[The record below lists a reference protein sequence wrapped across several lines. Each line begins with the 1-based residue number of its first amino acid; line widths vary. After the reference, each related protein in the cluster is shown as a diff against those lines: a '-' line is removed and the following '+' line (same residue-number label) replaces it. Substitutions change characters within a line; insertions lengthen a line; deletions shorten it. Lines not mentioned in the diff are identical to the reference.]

1 MNRPTTECLV
11 VSDKKK
17 VSWTSG
23 FMANDGSDGQES
35 NANSEETESIAF
47 ANQIEWVRQSV
58 TTYSLHL
65 HFGSRGHWWRQAPSC
80 NRGMEHVIEEWRS
93 GGMDEW
99 STGLTVN
106 LLWPVNPGVKVP
118 ALIAWHVLWI
128 LGHNNRFFNIIT
140 SVFKSCGPNFQSAQ
154 HTKWFYLLSC
164 IPHFLQ
170 FKHNNNN
177 YYYNLIQ

>member
-80 NRGMEHVIEEWRS
+80 NRGMEHVIEEWRN
-93 GGMDEW
+93 GGVEEW
-99 STGLTVN
+99 MNGARVLQSIYYDQLILELKFLPWLHGMFYEYLAIIIGSLI
-106 LLWPVNPGVKVP
+106 LLHLFLRAVEKIFS
-118 ALIAWHVLWI
+118 L
-128 LGHNNRFFNIIT
+128 HN
-140 SVFKSCGPNFQSAQ
+140 
-154 HTKWFYLLSC
+154 TKN
-164 IPHFLQ
+164 HFTL
-170 FKHNNNN
+170 
-177 YYYNLIQ
+177 